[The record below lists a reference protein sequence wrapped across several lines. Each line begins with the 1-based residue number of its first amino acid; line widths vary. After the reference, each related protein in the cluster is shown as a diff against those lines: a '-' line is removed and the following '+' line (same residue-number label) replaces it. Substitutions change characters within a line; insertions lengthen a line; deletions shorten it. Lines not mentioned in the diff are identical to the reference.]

1 MDMGWNRK
9 DVARTTAV
17 PPSEFVDRLYYDTA
31 VFNSTMLARIVED
44 VGADHVM
51 LGTDHPFEL
60 GDFTP
65 RQTVADLGLDDADSR
80 AILWDNAAALLG
92 LNVPAIG

>member
-1 MDMGWNRK
+1 
-9 DVARTTAV
+9 
-17 PPSEFVDRLYYDTA
+17 
-31 VFNSTMLARIVED
+31 MLARIVED

-65 RQTVADLGLDDADSR
+65 RQTVADLGLTESDSR
-80 AILWDNAAALLG
+80 AILWDNAARLLG
-92 LNVPAIG
+92 LTVPTIG

>member
-1 MDMGWNRK
+1 MGWNRK
-9 DVARTTAV
+9 DVAHTTAA
-17 PPSEFVDRLYYDTA
+17 PPSEFIDRLYYDTA

-80 AILWDNAAALLG
+80 AILWDNAAALLRPHVAASG
-92 LNVPAIG
+92 

>member
-1 MDMGWNRK
+1 MGWDRK
-9 DVARTTAV
+9 PVAHTTAV
-17 PPSEFVDRLYYDTA
+17 PPSEFTDQLYYDTA
-31 VFNSTMLARIVED
+31 VFNSTVLGRIVED

-65 RQTVADLGLDDADSR
+65 RDTVAALGLGESDTR
-80 AILWDNAAALLG
+80 AILWDNAAKLLG
-92 LNVPAIG
+92 LPVS